1 MVKLLIVGTGGFFG
15 AILRYTVAGA
25 VHAFFGG
32 ASFPVGTMTVNIAG
46 CLLIGFG
53 GGLIETRQFF
63 SPEWRSFLFIGVLG
77 SFTTFST
84 FGLET
89 FNLAKNGQWASSIGN
104 IGLSVALGLLAV
116 VLGNMLSR
124 LL

>member
-1 MVKLLIVGTGGFFG
+1 MVKLLIIGSGGFVG
-15 AILRYTVAGA
+15 AILRYLVSGA
-25 VHAFFGG
+25 VHTVFGS
-32 ASFPVGTMTVNIAG
+32 ASFPLGTMTVNIVG

-63 SPEWRSFLFIGVLG
+63 SPEWRGFLFIGILG

-84 FGLET
+84 FGFET
-89 FNLAKNGQWASSIGN
+89 FNLAKNGQWVASMGN
-104 IGLSVALGLLAV
+104 IGLSVVIGLAAV
-116 VLGNMLSR
+116 VAGNMLSR

>member
-1 MVKLLIVGTGGFFG
+1 MLKIAIIGMGGFVG
-15 AILRYTVAGA
+15 AILRYLVAGG
-25 VHAFFGG
+25 VHAL
-32 ASFPVGTMTVNIAG
+32 ARTSSFPVGTMTVNITG

-53 GGLIETRQFF
+53 GGLMESRQFF
-63 SPEWRSFLFIGVLG
+63 SPEWRAFLFVSMLG

-89 FNLAKNGQWASSIGN
+89 FNLAKQGQWLASFGN
-104 IGLSVALGLLAV
+104 VGISLVVGLVAVLA
-116 VLGNMLSR
+116 GHMLSR

>member
-1 MVKLLIVGTGGFFG
+1 MLKIAIIGMGGFVG
-15 AILRYTVAGA
+15 AILRYLVAGG
-25 VHAFFGG
+25 VHAL
-32 ASFPVGTMTVNIAG
+32 ARTSSFPVGTMTVNITG

-53 GGLIETRQFF
+53 GGLMESRQFF
-63 SPEWRSFLFIGVLG
+63 SPEWRAFLFVGMLG

-89 FNLAKNGQWASSIGN
+89 FNLAKQGQWLASFGN
-104 IGLSVALGLLAV
+104 VGISLVVGLVAVLA
-116 VLGNMLSR
+116 GHMLSR

>member
-1 MVKLLIVGTGGFFG
+1 MLKIAIIGMGGCVG
-15 AILRYTVAGA
+15 AILRYLVAGG
-25 VHAFFGG
+25 VHTLARSS
-32 ASFPVGTMTVNIAG
+32 SFPVGTMTVNIAG

-53 GGLIETRQFF
+53 GGLMESRQFF
-63 SPEWRSFLFIGVLG
+63 SPEWRAFLFVGMLG

-89 FNLAKNGQWASSIGN
+89 FNLAKQGQWLASFGN
-104 IGLSVALGLLAV
+104 VGISLVVGLLAV
-116 VLGNMLSR
+116 LAGHMLSR